1 MRCFDFFS
9 NSSDLK
15 RMKTS
20 SKNLTAAQ
28 RLALGWIQN
37 VNVIAGFLSTP
48 CHSFYPGFAQRCMPP
63 VLALLKRNP
72 LMARQVLD
80 VSIAGLLQKCR
91 RVFSFTSSPNFCPSP
106 ASAANRLTIPA
117 GCSEVDPTS
126 LGQEQPQQPR
136 VLRRQRRSRQLGACS
151 GQPTQPHSR
160 LATHNLG
167 CDNSSHH
174 LSCCTSNTNSQMPH

>member
-1 MRCFDFFS
+1 MRQLQPPSTLPVFHAGCCFG
-9 NSSDLK
+9 
-15 RMKTS
+15 T
-20 SKNLTAAQ
+20 
-28 RLALGWIQN
+28 LAL
-37 VNVIAGFLSTP
+37 AFSLS
-48 CHSFYPGFAQRCMPP
+48 FFAFPRHHPP
-63 VLALLKRNP
+63 YP

-136 VLRRQRRSRQLGACS
+136 VLQRQRRSRQLGAFS
-151 GQPTQPHSR
+151 GPPTQPHSR

-174 LSCCTSNTNSQMPH
+174 FSCCTSNRNSQMPH